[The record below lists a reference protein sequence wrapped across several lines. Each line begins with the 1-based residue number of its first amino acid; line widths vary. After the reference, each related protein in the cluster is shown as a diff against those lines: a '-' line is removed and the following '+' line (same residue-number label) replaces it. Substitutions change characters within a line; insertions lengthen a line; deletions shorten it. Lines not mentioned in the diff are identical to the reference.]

1 MFGSYVLSIAITL
14 PDISEY
20 LEKLMDMIIRSGHS
34 FFAIK
39 AADGSKG
46 LDHFTK
52 VGTDLAFLNVH
63 RIFWLRKMLWIKRR
77 GPPAFISAR

>member
-20 LEKLMDMIIRSGHS
+20 LKKLIDIIIKSGHS

-39 AADGSKG
+39 AAENSKR
-46 LDHFTK
+46 LDHFTE
-52 VGTDLAFLNVH
+52 VGTDLAFLNVR
-63 RIFWLRKMLWIKRR
+63 RIFWLRKMPWIKHHD
-77 GPPAFISAR
+77 PPAFISAH